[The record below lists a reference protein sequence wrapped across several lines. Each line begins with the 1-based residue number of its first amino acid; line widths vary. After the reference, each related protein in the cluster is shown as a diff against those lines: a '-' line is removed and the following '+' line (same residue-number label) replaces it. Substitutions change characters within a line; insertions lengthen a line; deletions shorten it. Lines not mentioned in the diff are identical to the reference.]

1 MRAVE
6 THHVEVQLIEATED
20 EEEVSTQLTKRFL
33 TADVGGEPLDESTLR
48 HEVLLPK
55 HILAYRNQT
64 MD

>member
-55 HILAYRNQT
+55 
-64 MD
+64 